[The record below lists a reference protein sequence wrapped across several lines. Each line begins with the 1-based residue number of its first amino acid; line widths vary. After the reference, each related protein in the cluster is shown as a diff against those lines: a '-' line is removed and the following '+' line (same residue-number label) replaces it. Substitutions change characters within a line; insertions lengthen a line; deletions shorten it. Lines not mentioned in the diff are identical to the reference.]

1 MLCSNIDTTK
11 FSSLTK
17 LVRVIA
23 WIWRAAMKWKMVLK
37 KKLTSGKPKLEEFP
51 STEDVRSGVKHAV
64 LTVGECEDTLRDL
77 LLATQEGIT
86 FQDTTLNRL
95 AVFRDEDTGLLVSG
109 GRFQIFNN
117 EETAVPILPY
127 EAWIYTLLAQEAY
140 SVNHEEIAGTL
151 LRMRKKAWVI
161 KG

>member
-1 MLCSNIDTTK
+1 M
-11 FSSLTK
+11 
-17 LVRVIA
+17 
-23 WIWRAAMKWKMVLK
+23 
-37 KKLTSGKPKLEEFP
+37 EEFP

-127 EAWIYTLLAQEAY
+127 EAWIYTLLAQEAH

-161 KG
+161 KSCQQLFLLIFIRVACRKERARKCQQTMGDLLPE